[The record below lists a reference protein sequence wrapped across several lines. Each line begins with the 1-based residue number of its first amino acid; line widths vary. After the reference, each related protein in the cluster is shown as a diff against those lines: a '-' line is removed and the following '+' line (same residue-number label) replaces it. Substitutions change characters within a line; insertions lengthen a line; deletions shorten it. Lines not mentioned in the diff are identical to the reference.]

1 MIKKWLLNT
10 SCVVVGALTFNAQ
23 SNTDPHAAFKEA
35 ERIAWSGNYSAF
47 QQSLSEL
54 SHPLSP
60 YVEMAFYKRHPNL
73 RYKDNIE
80 HFLSVY
86 QHTPLE
92 WPVRESWLTYL
103 KKRGKKA
110 LFIEAYRE
118 TSDAELTCT
127 YLQFQLD
134 LGAPKGAIFGQVEPL
149 WTVGKSQPKACDN
162 LFSEWQKNGYLTPEM
177 VWQRITKTAQGGQH
191 ALLPY
196 LKTLLPENEAYLADL
211 YAEVRKDPSA
221 AAGLYRFKQRS
232 EKEAEIAVYGIGRL
246 IWRDKKLALRA
257 WDKLQALLSFSEEQK
272 DYIAYRFA
280 LALASKGEPEAEFWL
295 NKVPKQNR
303 DEKLMQWLLGNK
315 LKRQDWEGIK
325 ALFVGLDSLTSG
337 QKYWLA
343 YSHKQL
349 GNDAEAN
356 KLWQGV
362 AGERHYYGFLA
373 AGRLNL
379 PTQLNAEKLS
389 IAPELLERVANAPGF
404 KRAKALYELARFTE
418 ARREWNYLTS
428 TSSREEKLAA
438 SKLAAQLDW
447 YDSTIVTLAE
457 IGAWDHVELR
467 FPLAFNDLFKQ
478 FSAKND
484 IDLDWSQAIARRESS
499 FAPDARSHADAYGLM
514 QILPST
520 AKYIGKKRVSNT
532 RLMQPEMNIRLGT
545 HYLSY
550 LKKKNDDNEVLATAS
565 YNAGYY
571 RVKNWIPKQ
580 AMPTELWIEL
590 IPFSETRDY
599 VKNVYAY
606 RQVYRLQA
614 GKDDNLFTEIL
625 NTSIGG

>member
-1 MIKKWLLNT
+1 MIKKWFLNT
-10 SCVVVGALTFNAQ
+10 TFVFVGAL
-23 SNTDPHAAFKEA
+23 SSYSYGKPDPHAAFKEA

-47 QQSLSEL
+47 QEALAGL
-54 SHPLSP
+54 THPLSP

-80 HFLSVY
+80 HFLAVY
-86 QHTPLE
+86 QNTPLE
-92 WPVRESWLTYL
+92 WPVRDSWLTYL
-103 KKRGKKA
+103 SKRGQKA
-110 LFIEAYRE
+110 LFIDAYRE
-118 TSDAELTCT
+118 TSDAELKCT

-134 LGAPKGAIFGQVEPL
+134 LGAPKGAIFSQVAPL
-149 WTVGKSQPKACDN
+149 WSVGKSQPKACDT
-162 LFSEWQKNGYLTPEM
+162 LFRTWQKEGNLTQEM
-177 VWQRITKTAQGGQH
+177 VWTRITKAAQGGQQ

-196 LKTLLPENEAYLADL
+196 LKTLLPGNEAYLADL

-221 AAGLYRFKQRS
+221 AAGLYRFKNRS

-246 IWRDKKLALRA
+246 VWRDKDLALRA
-257 WDKLQALLSFSEEQK
+257 WDKLQTLLTFSDEQK

-349 GNDAEAN
+349 GNETQAN
-356 KLWQGV
+356 RLWQEV
-362 AGERHYYGFLA
+362 AGKRHYYGFLA

-379 PTQLNAEKLS
+379 PTQLNAERLDIS
-389 IAPELLERVANAPGF
+389 AELLERVANAPGF
-404 KRAKALYELARFTE
+404 KRAKALYELERFTE

-457 IGAWDHVELR
+457 IRAWDYVELR

-478 FSAKND
+478 FSEKNN

-520 AKYIGKKRVSNT
+520 AKYIGKKRVSNA

-550 LKKKNDDNEVLATAS
+550 LKKKNDDNEILATAS
-565 YNAGYY
+565 YNAGYH
-571 RVKNWIPKQ
+571 RVKKWIPEQ
-580 AMPTELWIEL
+580 AMPAELWIEL

-606 RQVYRLQA
+606 RQVYRLQS
-614 GKDDNLFTEIL
+614 GKDDNLLAEIL
-625 NTSIGG
+625 NASIGG